1 MTADRFVTNPSAT
14 QASSDPAS
22 SDPAPEVLLTP
33 AEAKKILRTLSPDK
47 IDAIARAS
55 TGFATK
61 DGLITDQTPASIMS
75 KTNVVFAANK
85 LWSLAIDGKPLE
97 YVVTL
102 SPRSTW
108 AFNNGPGGN
117 FAVVGW
123 KAGDRLVKAI
133 EVEPRPGQTSDGA
146 WVKTTRNKK
155 DITCEWRV
163 QIFDSGFLYP
173 RLAEYAISGRPV
185 SWDTAVDVH
194 TALDKRFEVFAS
206 TLDDV
211 VKKRNTSGS
220 QPVFVPNAT
229 TMDVSTGLQLY
240 RSVLSLVCFQEGRFS
255 EYDDSYGL
263 LPLIGDPDIRFN
275 RIPEVLVFNSTT
287 KEYLPMSFHLLHR
300 LGTGVVL
307 NATIA
312 PMAYEH
318 GRKLGWEYRL
328 INITV
333 VGRREDDALSSPSKY
348 VVKRKAIMIDLDDS
362 SDERPDP
369 KKTAG
374 GSKASGDKTAPKGS
388 SKV

>member
-1 MTADRFVTNPSAT
+1 MTANRVVTNLSAT
-14 QASSDPAS
+14 QAS

-85 LWSLAIDGKPLE
+85 SWSLAIDGKPLE
-97 YVVTL
+97 YIVTL

-117 FAVVGW
+117 FAVIGW

-133 EVEPRPGQTSDGA
+133 KVEPRPGQTSDSV
-146 WVKTTRNKK
+146 WVKTTRKKK

-163 QIFDSGFLYP
+163 QIFDSSFLYP

-194 TALDKRFEVFAS
+194 TALDKRFEMFAS
-206 TLDDV
+206 TLEDV
-211 VKKRNTSGS
+211 VKKKNTSGPS
-220 QPVFVPNAT
+220 SSMFLAPRRPIFVPNAT
-229 TMDVSTGLQLY
+229 TMD
-240 RSVLSLVCFQEGRFS
+240 EGRFS
-255 EYDDSYGL
+255 EYDDIYGL
-263 LPLIGDPDIRFN
+263 LPLISNPDIRFN
-275 RIPEVLVFNSTT
+275 RVPEVLVFNSTT

-333 VGRREDDALSSPSKY
+333 VGHREDDALSSPSKY

-362 SDERPDP
+362 LDERPDP

-374 GSKASGDKTAPKGS
+374 GSKAGGDKTAPEGS

>member
-1 MTADRFVTNPSAT
+1 MTADRFVTNPSAA

-85 LWSLAIDGKPLE
+85 SWSLAIDGKPLE

-123 KAGDRLVKAI
+123 KAGDPTRESYRGRTAS
-133 EVEPRPGQTSDGA
+133 RPN
-146 WVKTTRNKK
+146 VR
-155 DITCEWRV
+155 RV

-211 VKKRNTSGS
+211 VKKRNTSGPS
-220 QPVFVPNAT
+220 SSMFLAPRRPVFVPNAT
-229 TMDVSTGLQLY
+229 TMD
-240 RSVLSLVCFQEGRFS
+240 
-255 EYDDSYGL
+255 YDDSYGL

-307 NATIA
+307 NTTIA

-362 SDERPDP
+362 SDERPRP
-369 KKTAG
+369 EENRWREQ
-374 GSKASGDKTAPKGS
+374 S
-388 SKV
+388 